1 MQSVKKRNKFFV
13 ENLERLLERLI
24 TFFLK
29 IEISFKSNK
38 LFFHAYFIMDFK
50 KGTNV
55 TSFQFKRQL
64 LTNVGINIG
73 NNTTL
78 VKNFNRSIAPL
89 VVIVIHIFTT
99 VINSRKNHYIQCC
112 EIKKS
117 VINVMRY
124 FLHFH
129 LT

>member
-1 MQSVKKRNKFFV
+1 MQSVKKRNKFFCRKFRTIV
-13 ENLERLLERLI
+13 GATYN
-24 TFFLK
+24 FFLK

-38 LFFHAYFIMDFK
+38 LFFHSYFIMDFK